1 MKFKIPAFIIFVFLC
16 AAAYAETH
24 VEIAKEFASSV
35 VTINTLN
42 AKGGA
47 FSGTGFVVAPD
58 GVIATSKHVVE
69 GAVYINVTFDTGLVS
84 DEARLTA
91 VSKETDLALLKIE
104 AKNLPPVYLGD
115 SDYALPGAEITVIGS
130 PRRLQNTVTTGVIS
144 QVRPVGG
151 GINWH
156 QISAP
161 VSSSS
166 SGSPVFDADGNVI
179 SVVSSIY
186 IGGDNQN
193 LNFSI
198 PSNYL
203 KKLMEENGLTPAARE
218 EKKGNAVIEY
228 LKECFN
234 IFFGFFR

>member
-1 MKFKIPAFIIFVFLC
+1 MKLRTPALFIFVFLC

-35 VTINTLN
+35 VTVNTVN
-42 AKGGA
+42 AKGGT
-47 FSGTGFVVAPD
+47 FSGTGFIVAPD

-69 GAVYINVTFDTGLVS
+69 GMAYINVTFNTGLIS
-84 DEARLTA
+84 DEARIIA
-91 VSKETDLALLKIE
+91 VSKETDLALLQIE
-104 AKNLPPVYLGD
+104 AKNLPAVYLGD
-115 SDYALPGAEITVIGS
+115 SDYALPGAGITVIGS

-144 QVRPVGG
+144 QVRPVSG
-151 GINWH
+151 GIIWH

-161 VSSSS
+161 VSPSS
-166 SGSPVFDADGNVI
+166 SGSPVFDRDGSVI

-186 IGGDNQN
+186 AGEGNQN

-203 KKLMEENGLTPAARE
+203 KKLMEENGLTPPERE
-218 EKKGNAVIEY
+218 EKSGGVLGY
-228 LKECFN
+228 LKECFD
-234 IFFGFFR
+234 IFAGFFR